1 MEKRELVERAQR
13 GNHEA
18 FATLARATVARA
30 DAAARLILRDPHWAE
45 DAVQDAYLRAWRD
58 LRALREPE
66 RFDAWLYRLVANACY
81 DQLRRRRRRVI
92 EVDVAVIA
100 EPEAPDPFAGGTLRD
115 QIEEALNGLSADE
128 RAVVVLH
135 HYLGLPLPEA
145 APILGVPLGTAKS
158 RLSRAVHAMRD
169 ALDDATGAERTAG
182 GSVR

>member
-1 MEKRELVERAQR
+1 VEKRELVERAQK
-13 GNHEA
+13 GDHEA
-18 FATLARATVARA
+18 FAALARATVARA
-30 DAAARLILRDPHWAE
+30 DAAARLILRDRHWAE

-100 EPEAPDPFAGGTLRD
+100 EPEAPDPFAGGTVRD
-115 QIEEALNGLSADE
+115 QIEQALNSLSADE

-135 HYLGLPLPEA
+135 HYLGLTLPEA

-158 RLSRAVHAMRD
+158 RLSRAVHAMRA
-169 ALDDATGAERTAG
+169 ALDEATGAERTAG
-182 GSVR
+182 GSV